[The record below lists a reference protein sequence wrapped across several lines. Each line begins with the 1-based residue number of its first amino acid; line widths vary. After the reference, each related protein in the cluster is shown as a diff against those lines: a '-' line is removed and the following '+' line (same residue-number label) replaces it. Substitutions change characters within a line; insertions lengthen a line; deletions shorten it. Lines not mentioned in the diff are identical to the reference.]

1 MWRHWRAS
9 SLRGER
15 FPRHDEMTAC
25 EWPLF
30 PYSLSQLCHVF
41 KQDAS
46 AGRWRQNHGT
56 SYLTG
61 YINIMLPSAIAMS
74 AAPFG
79 SPFCRIAKKCHR
91 SVRGPFSCR
100 RAYGQLSETKHTPS
114 SLGRSPTARRGPL
127 ALARSGGKG
136 ANMDSMTF
144 AITEGG
150 R

>member
-74 AAPFG
+74 AAPFALL
-79 SPFCRIAKKCHR
+79 FAALRKNAT
-91 SVRGPFSCR
+91 GPS
-100 RAYGQLSETKHTPS
+100 AV
-114 SLGRSPTARRGPL
+114 RSPAVARTGSYRRRNTLRPRSEGARR
-127 ALARSGGKG
+127 RGGVLWPWPGRVAKG
-136 ANMDSMTF
+136 RIWTA
-144 AITEGG
+144 
-150 R
+150 